1 VAALR
6 RLNFID
12 MPATGSSHH
21 TMWRPRLDG
30 TKDVTVI
37 VLGKKEIPRETL
49 RSALKLGN
57 VSIEDFIK
65 ALRR

>member
-1 VAALR
+1 
-6 RLNFID
+6 
-12 MPATGSSHH
+12 
-21 TMWRPRLDG
+21 MWRPRLDG

-57 VSIEDFIK
+57 VSIEDFIE